1 MEDTELER
9 RLATAELERAQ
20 LDCQRLTIELNK
32 LRSAAPWYQKPLQL
46 LPMLTACIS
55 VLAFAFSVA
64 VFAWTQYS
72 QGKNAARQAER
83 EFMKPWLESQWE
95 TYSDALDA
103 ASGAITATDPVE
115 QAAAERKFWQLYYG
129 RMVMVETKGVS
140 AAMMEVG
147 DCLRAKPTCEP
158 GRERGR
164 VLALASQMAK
174 SMKETA
180 QVSYDAYVDNQFEYA
195 RERAQGRSPAAN

>member
-1 MEDTELER
+1 MEDTDLER
-9 RLATAELERAQ
+9 RLAAAELERAQ
-20 LDCQRLTIELNK
+20 LECQRLSIELNK
-32 LRSAAPWYQKPLQL
+32 LRSTAPWYQKPLQL

-72 QGKNAARQAER
+72 QGKSAARQAER

-103 ASGAITATDPVE
+103 ASGAITSADPAEKAVS
-115 QAAAERKFWQLYYG
+115 ERKFWQLYYG

-140 AAMMEVG
+140 GAMTAVG
-147 DCLRAKPTCEP
+147 DCLKVKPACEP
-158 GRERGR
+158 GRERGH

-180 QVSYDAYVDNQFEYA
+180 QVSYDAYIDNQFEYA
-195 RERAQGRSPAAN
+195 SERAQGGSPAAN